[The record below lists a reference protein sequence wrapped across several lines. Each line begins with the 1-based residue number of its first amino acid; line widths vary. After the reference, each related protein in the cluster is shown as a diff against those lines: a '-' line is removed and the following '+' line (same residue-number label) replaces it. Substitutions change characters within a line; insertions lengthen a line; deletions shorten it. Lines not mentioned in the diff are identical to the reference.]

1 MHYALS
7 ERKIPTSWLSLHNQ
21 LNLIS
26 TNLDKKFQLFNAY
39 KWRQLYYSYNIL
51 LNFQRTRIKRTTL
64 NYYYTEIVFLRR
76 SIAYCAKR
84 EKQSKNWLQ
93 SLLHASCLKVP
104 LSLKAK
110 AVILVPCLSS
120 PLRYCSLVRRYT
132 PRGTGGS
139 VTHYPAQPG

>member
-7 ERKIPTSWLSLHNQ
+7 ERKIPTSWLSLHNH
-21 LNLIS
+21 LNLIN
-26 TNLDKKFQLFNAY
+26 TNLDKKFQFNAY
-39 KWRQLYYSYNIL
+39 NKWRQLYYSYNIL

-120 PLRYCSLVRRYT
+120 PLRYCSILHE
-132 PRGTGGS
+132 GTRNGI
-139 VTHYPAQPG
+139 PG